1 MGNNMNQPTV
11 GDVYTP
17 VTITVDLDDP
27 LRKAR
32 LLFRQHHIK
41 QLPVM
46 HEEKLIG
53 LVKEKDVWLL
63 LGPDFDYP
71 RESELLVEDAY
82 ISDPLIVDIDDS
94 LVNTLF
100 LMAEHRCGCALVTNN
115 GKLTGIFT
123 DTDACRCFG
132 AYLQKT
138 YMASSI

>member
-1 MGNNMNQPTV
+1 MNLPTV

-17 VTITVDLDDP
+17 VTITVDLHDP
-27 LRKAR
+27 LPKAR
-32 LLFRQHHIK
+32 LLFRQNHIK

-46 HEEKLIG
+46 HKEKLIG

-82 ISDPLIVDIDDS
+82 FPDPLIVDIDDS

-115 GKLTGIFT
+115 GELTGIFT

-132 AYLQKT
+132 AYLQKA
-138 YMASSI
+138 YLVSSI

>member
-1 MGNNMNQPTV
+1 MTLPTIES
-11 GDVYTP
+11 VYTP
-17 VTITVDLDDP
+17 VTITVNLRDP

-32 LLFRQHHIK
+32 LAFRHNHIK

-46 HEEKLIG
+46 HQGKLMG

-71 RESELLVEDAY
+71 RESDLLVEDAY
-82 ISDPLIVDIDDS
+82 ISNPLIVDIEEP

-100 LMAEHRCGCALVTNN
+100 LMAEQRSGCVLVTSK
-115 GKLTGIFT
+115 GKLAGIFT

-132 AYLQKT
+132 RYLQRAYLV
-138 YMASSI
+138 SSI

>member
-1 MGNNMNQPTV
+1 MDQPTV

-17 VTITVDLDDP
+17 VTITVDLHDP

-32 LLFRQHHIK
+32 LMFRQHHIK

-46 HEEKLIG
+46 HKKQLIG

-71 RESELLVEDAY
+71 KESDLLVEDAY
-82 ISDPLIVDIDDS
+82 ISDPLIVDVDAS
-94 LVNTLF
+94 LVDTLF
-100 LMAEHRCGCALVTNN
+100 TMAENRCGCALVTDS
-115 GKLTGIFT
+115 GKLSGIFT

-132 AYLQKT
+132 IYLQKV
-138 YMASSI
+138 YMVSSI

>member
-1 MGNNMNQPTV
+1 MNLPSV

-17 VTITVDLDDP
+17 VTITVDLHDP

-41 QLPVM
+41 QLPVL
-46 HEEKLIG
+46 HKGKLTG

-71 RESELLVEDAY
+71 KESDLLVEDAY
-82 ISDPLIVDIDDS
+82 ISDPLVVDIDDS
-94 LVNTLF
+94 LVDTL
-100 LMAEHRCGCALVTNN
+100 LIMADHRCGCALVTDN

-132 AYLQKT
+132 AILQKA
-138 YMASSI
+138 YLVSSI